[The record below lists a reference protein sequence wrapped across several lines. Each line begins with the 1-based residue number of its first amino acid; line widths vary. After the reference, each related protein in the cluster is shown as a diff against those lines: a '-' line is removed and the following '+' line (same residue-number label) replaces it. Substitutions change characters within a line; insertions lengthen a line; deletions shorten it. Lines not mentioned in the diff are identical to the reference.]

1 MIFMEYNI
9 VLFGDSNTYGYNPL
23 SDRFENRYS
32 VVLKNSLGSK
42 YNVFEEGKVG
52 RTTIYNDERP
62 GLCGIDDVL
71 NVVSKYKNINL
82 FVIMLGTN
90 DIKIKNARTIYEV
103 KNGLNTL
110 INKVNNSDNI
120 DEILI
125 ISPILLSKDIESL
138 DKEYD
143 YNSYI
148 LSKQSSIVYEEVALK
163 HNCFFFDAKEV
174 AIHGIDGEHM
184 TEESHIALGNALAEY
199 IRQIGIM

>member
-1 MIFMEYNI
+1 MEYNI

-163 HNCFFFDAKEV
+163 HNCFFFDAKDV

>member
-163 HNCFFFDAKEV
+163 HNCFFFDAKDV